1 MYRLRSQSISTF
13 CGISLVIMVLGPMLH
28 SPAWAE
34 TTMQDICGTCQ
45 VEVFAKGG
53 KFLEGPAFDTA
64 GNLWVVSIQS
74 GVVSQITP
82 DGKWTDVFNTGGQP
96 QGLKFH
102 RDGRLFG
109 VDRKRGVFSY
119 DAKTQKLS
127 DYALYF
133 QNENFHGPND
143 LIFDR
148 QGGLYFT
155 DPWGTSMA
163 NLRGAVYY
171 VSPEGK
177 ISRLIDNMAF
187 PNGIALSPDEK
198 TLYIGETA
206 RNAVWRVGLEEP
218 GMITMRGA
226 RIMAYLNGGA
236 GPDGMAVDEKGN
248 VYVAYFEAGEVVVL
262 TPRGKIVGSIKLP
275 EGAGPQ
281 TTNVVF
287 GGPDAKTLYITEAA
301 QNVIYRVKMNIPG
314 LKLFGDKP

>member
-1 MYRLRSQSISTF
+1 MYHLRSQSMSAF
-13 CGISLVIMVLGPMLH
+13 CGVCLVIMVLGPMLH
-28 SPAWAE
+28 SPALAE
-34 TTMQDICGTCQ
+34 TTMAEICGACQ
-45 VEVFAKGG
+45 AEVFAKGG

-74 GVVSQITP
+74 GAVSQITP

-119 DAKTQKLS
+119 DPKTQKLS

-198 TLYIGETA
+198 TLYIGETCA
-206 RNAVWRVGLEEP
+206 TPCGEWGWRS
-218 GMITMRGA
+218 RG
-226 RIMAYLNGGA
+226 
-236 GPDGMAVDEKGN
+236 
-248 VYVAYFEAGEVVVL
+248 
-262 TPRGKIVGSIKLP
+262 
-275 EGAGPQ
+275 
-281 TTNVVF
+281 
-287 GGPDAKTLYITEAA
+287 
-301 QNVIYRVKMNIPG
+301 
-314 LKLFGDKP
+314 

>member
-1 MYRLRSQSISTF
+1 MIAF
-13 CGISLVIMVLGPMLH
+13 CGICLLIMTCGIMVH
-28 SPAWAE
+28 SSALAE
-34 TTMQDICGTCQ
+34 TTMEEICSACH

-74 GVVSQITP
+74 GAVSQITP

-102 RDGRLFG
+102 KDGRLFG

-119 DAKTQKLS
+119 DPKTQKLS

-198 TLYIGETA
+198 TLYIGETS

-218 GMITMRGA
+218 GMITVRGA

-248 VYVAYFEAGEVVVL
+248 VYVAYFDAGEVVVL

-281 TTNVVF
+281 TTNVAF
-287 GGPDAKTLYITEAA
+287 GGPDMKALYITEAA

-314 LKLFGDKP
+314 LKLFGDKQ

>member
-1 MYRLRSQSISTF
+1 MQHLRSQGMLARGVAVLVFLT
-13 CGISLVIMVLGPMLH
+13 CGVALAGL
-28 SPAWAE
+28 AAAQ
-34 TTMQDICGTCQ
+34 TTLQDLCGACT

-53 KFLEGPAFDTA
+53 KFLEGPAFDTE

-74 GVVSQITP
+74 GAVSQITP

-102 RDGRLFG
+102 KDGRLFG
-109 VDRKRGVFSY
+109 VDRKKGVFSY
-119 DAKTQKLS
+119 DPKTQKLS
-127 DYALYF
+127 DYVLYF

-177 ISRLIDNMAF
+177 VSRLIDTMAF

-198 TLYIGETA
+198 VLYIGETS

-218 GMITMRGA
+218 GVITVRGA

-236 GPDGMAVDEKGN
+236 GPDGLAVDEKGN
-248 VYVAYFEAGEVVVL
+248 VYAAYFDAGEVVVL
-262 TPRGKIVGSIKLP
+262 TPKGKIIGSIKLP
-275 EGAGPQ
+275 AGEGAF
-281 TTNVVF
+281 TTNVAF
-287 GGPDAKTLYITEAA
+287 GGPDRTTLYITESEK
-301 QNVIYRVKMNIPG
+301 NVIYRVKMNVRG
-314 LKLFGDKP
+314 LKLFGDKE